1 MPTFES
7 NLEGKPA
14 IFIAHPSGLLTD
26 HVPNGDGLVAYG
38 FISRLAARGYEL
50 HLAIDQVSLRNPLPD
65 NVKLYPLNVKS
76 RNPALHLLEYAV
88 RMRLLFERLRR
99 KHHFAIA
106 LQMNPVFP
114 GISLA
119 LLGTGTPLILGTYV
133 PRWGFESAGF
143 QDGYKRRSET
153 GMTAKLRN
161 LVASVQQA
169 HADALLLTSPAAG
182 NRLPRIGLDSPK
194 IFLVPHG
201 IDIETF
207 YPGSGGSAEPQK
219 DARSILFLASVTERK
234 GIFDLLEAFPLVL
247 NVFPDARL
255 SIVGPG
261 DDIERVKERV
271 LGMTCRDRISFVG
284 RVTREEGAAIYRKHA
299 LYCLPSY
306 GEPWATTL
314 LEAMA
319 SGLPIVSTSSGG
331 TPYIVPKDGGRL
343 VPSGEINALAD
354 ALIEILGSP
363 ALQQSM
369 GHTNRRVAMEQFAW
383 DKVIDR
389 LEEIYFAVSNGV
401 IGRSASR
408 VKSGELA
415 AAK

>member
-1 MPTFES
+1 MPTLES
-7 NLEGKPA
+7 SLEGKPS

-26 HVPNGDGLVAYG
+26 HVPNGDGLIAYG

-50 HLAIDQVSLRNPLPD
+50 HVAIDQVSLRNPLPE
-65 NVKLYPLNVKS
+65 NVKLYPLDVKS
-76 RNPALHLLEYAV
+76 RHAALHLLEYSV
-88 RMRLLFERLRR
+88 RMRLLFERLRK
-99 KHHFAIA
+99 KHHFGVV
-106 LQMNPVFP
+106 LQMNPVYP

-119 LLGTGTPLILGTYV
+119 LLGVKTPIILGTYV

-182 NRLPRIGLDSPK
+182 NRLPRIGMDSPK

-207 YPGSGGSAEPQK
+207 SPEREGIVGVAK
-219 DARSILFLASVTERK
+219 DPYSILFLASVTERK
-234 GIFDLLEAFPLVL
+234 GIFDLLEAFPRVL
-247 NVFPDARL
+247 SIFPDAKL

-271 LGMTCRDRISFVG
+271 AGMACRERISFVG
-284 RVTREEGAAIYRKHA
+284 RVTRDEAAILYRKHA
-299 LYCLPSY
+299 VYCLPSY

-331 TPYIVPKDGGRL
+331 TPYIVPPDGGRL
-343 VPSGEINALAD
+343 VPPGDANALAE
-354 ALIEILGSP
+354 AFIEILGSR

-369 GHTNRRVAMEQFAW
+369 SEKNRRVALEQYAW

-389 LEEIYFAVSNGV
+389 LEAVYFAVSNGV
-401 IGRSASR
+401 IGRPPSR
-408 VKSGELA
+408 VEPAELTA
-415 AAK
+415 AR